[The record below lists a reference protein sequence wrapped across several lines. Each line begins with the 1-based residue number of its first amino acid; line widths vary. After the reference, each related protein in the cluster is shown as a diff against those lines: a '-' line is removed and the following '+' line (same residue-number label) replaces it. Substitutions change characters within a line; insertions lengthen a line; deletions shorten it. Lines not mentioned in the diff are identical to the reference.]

1 MKAMVFS
8 AVTVKQFSGVLGK
21 VKAGSWPSYASFW
34 KSFMDMMPE
43 KGELILYL
51 VVK

>member
-8 AVTVKQFSGVLGK
+8 AVTMKHFSDVLGK

-34 KSFMDMMPE
+34 RSFMDMMPD
-43 KGELILYL
+43 KDELILYL